1 MAKLTFSLQTSM
13 NHFIVIFYFRRLFM
27 SNPKLLLI
35 AWELDLNAVSS
46 SLGDKI
52 VWGQRCKNPVIL
64 SLPFPPLV
72 LQPPPPILPLSPPPR
87 LLSNLTNYTAV
98 TVWIAVLHVCERR
111 RDLSGMHV
119 RGGYHNL
126 KREEA
131 CTSCTWKWRITNSPS
146 ASWTPGG
153 PEKPGLPC
161 K

>member
-52 VWGQRCKNPVIL
+52 VWRQRCKNPVIL

-72 LQPPPPILPLSPPPR
+72 LQPPPPPILPLSPPPR

-98 TVWIAVLHVCERR
+98 TVWIAVATPLWTEKRLKWNACAGRISQPETWRSLHELYMKMKDYQFSICFLNTRWAWETRHT
-111 RDLSGMHV
+111 L
-119 RGGYHNL
+119 
-126 KREEA
+126 
-131 CTSCTWKWRITNSPS
+131 
-146 ASWTPGG
+146 
-153 PEKPGLPC
+153 
-161 K
+161 

>member
-72 LQPPPPILPLSPPPR
+72 LQPPPPPHSALVSTPSPPFQPYKLHCSDCMNCCTTR
-87 LLSNLTNYTAV
+87 LWTEKRLKWNACAGRISQPETWRSLHELYTKMKDYQFSICSLNTRWAWE
-98 TVWIAVLHVCERR
+98 TRHTL
-111 RDLSGMHV
+111 
-119 RGGYHNL
+119 
-126 KREEA
+126 
-131 CTSCTWKWRITNSPS
+131 
-146 ASWTPGG
+146 
-153 PEKPGLPC
+153 
-161 K
+161 